1 MKKRRFSDKGINFKL
16 RKILIIMLFIFAFI
30 FLVKIFL
37 NYIEMKNKYDSVNNQ
52 INELKDENV
61 KLESRIGK
69 LYDDREYIE
78 KVAREQLNMVKDGE
92 TVYIFTNDWF
102 YCGIK
107 QKGGFNNEKSND
119 WHGCFY
125 FIYY

>member
-92 TVYIFTNDWF
+92 TVYIFTND
-102 YCGIK
+102 
-107 QKGGFNNEKSND
+107 
-119 WHGCFY
+119 
-125 FIYY
+125 